1 MKPWLFLLLIGLA
14 AYQFTTRS
22 VDQLPAPSSATAI
35 GIGAQAPDAP
45 VQGPPRRGQ
54 PIQRDRFAITPVR
67 SFDIRGRVLGRER
80 YRFDTE
86 AALSPLDLVLG
97 WGPMSD
103 PAITQAVRITQS
115 NRWYHWRVDDSP
127 IPLRQIALH
136 SANIHLIPANKDIER
151 QLRVVRR
158 DDIVRIQGHLVN
170 VRRDDGWQWKSS
182 LTRVDTGAG
191 ACELIWVETLQI
203 NPK

>member
-22 VDQLPAPSSATAI
+22 VDQLPGRSAATAT
-35 GIGAQAPDAP
+35 GSGALAPEVP
-45 VQGPPRRGQ
+45 RQGPPRHAQ

-67 SFDIRGRVLGRER
+67 SFDVRGRVLGRER

-103 PAITQAVRITQS
+103 PAITRAVRISQS
-115 NRWYHWRVDDSP
+115 NRWYHWRVNDSP

-136 SANIHLIPANKDIER
+136 SANMHLIPANKDIER
-151 QLRVVRR
+151 QLQAVRR

-182 LTRVDTGAG
+182 LTRADTGAG